1 MNLLVSLSTLILN
14 KSNSLG
20 LFWVDFLMPFS
31 ISNYQIISFNLKSFN
46 NNIKLSKYKLFDI
59 NIQGTINHG
68 DQLQNKDEFN
78 KNKSNISLI
87 YLIKV

>member
-1 MNLLVSLSTLILN
+1 
-14 KSNSLG
+14 
-20 LFWVDFLMPFS
+20 MPFS

>member
-1 MNLLVSLSTLILN
+1 
-14 KSNSLG
+14 
-20 LFWVDFLMPFS
+20 MPFS

-68 DQLQNKDEFN
+68 DQLQKKDEFN